1 MCCLE
6 DKMRSEMT
14 LSESQNRKSTRV
26 KKLSEI
32 LNVEDMLT
40 SSLCSDS
47 CCRGS
52 SPPIE
57 GEFSQESPS
66 VFTEDV
72 HTGSENIFLQAGTGV
87 GSEDQVLSLNCVAK
101 QKKKQNVKYGVNLSE
116 RA

>member
-1 MCCLE
+1 MCCLK

-72 HTGSENIFLQAGTGV
+72 HTGSENIFLQAGNRV
-87 GSEDQVLSLNCVAK
+87 GSGDQVLSLNCVAK

>member
-14 LSESQNRKSTRV
+14 LSDRKSTRV

-47 CCRGS
+47 CCHGS

-116 RA
+116 QA

>member
-14 LSESQNRKSTRV
+14 LSDRKSTRV

-47 CCRGS
+47 CCHGS

-72 HTGSENIFLQAGTGV
+72 HTGSENIFLQAGTRV

>member
-14 LSESQNRKSTRV
+14 LSDRKSTRV

>member
-14 LSESQNRKSTRV
+14 LSDRKSTRV

-72 HTGSENIFLQAGTGV
+72 HTGSENIFLQAGTRV

>member
-14 LSESQNRKSTRV
+14 LSDRKSTRV

-72 HTGSENIFLQAGTGV
+72 HTGSENIFLQAGTRV

-116 RA
+116 QA